1 VVISSLPGIRFPVL
15 ASDFVNFWK
24 QRPGEPALVFP
35 FSDRGFEFSLLEM
48 HGSGA
53 GESELPYH
61 EPDLLREFWEEG
73 ECLALSFGIV

>member
-1 VVISSLPGIRFPVL
+1 VKPSLRGIRFPVL
-15 ASDFVNFWK
+15 ASVFVLFWK

-53 GESELPYH
+53 RESELPYH
-61 EPDLLREFWEEG
+61 EPDLLREFGEEG
-73 ECLALSFGIV
+73 ECLVLSFGSV